1 MEQNIAPYED
11 IPKNKELIKISL
23 LELTQNMKKENGK
36 FDIVQKNKIYNI
48 LAHLFALWTLS
59 DFYKNKLKVSSSKD
73 ASSV

>member
-36 FDIVQKNKIYNI
+36 FDIEQKNKIYKI